1 MKRLVMRATFPLRTG
16 SLYPLLNYYL
26 QPRGMDGLMPKP
38 HYPSIKSTGR
48 DLTFDLIYCFI
59 LGEGVMP
66 KLFIR
71 PGDRE
76 DQ

>member
-1 MKRLVMRATFPLRTG
+1 
-16 SLYPLLNYYL
+16 
-26 QPRGMDGLMPKP
+26 MDGLMPKP
-38 HYPSIKSTGR
+38 HYPSLKSTGR
-48 DLTFDLIYCFI
+48 DLARCGQATSFLTFDLIYCFI